1 MDLDARLDAIQQ
13 QASNSADTRGVRATA
28 RTAARAE
35 RSKLGLST
43 QQGAVDSIKNY
54 AALHAS
60 REDAQRNILTQTAFS
75 QASDPEAAVR
85 ARRDFAEAA
94 RTKVQTAAAVFRL
107 QKKKKARE
115 AGAAARVASS
125 SNAADSPSESE
136 SEPTADSL
144 KTLEELQAERQLMA
158 RLGFNDKAREFDAR
172 VQHLRAE
179 RARARLARDE
189 KLLQQRLWA
198 LELSQRQRRSKLLV
212 EHEGALMAEEA
223 GRKRDKEELAS
234 AQAAECQELIETV
247 TKAAALEDVEL
258 PRQLAKY
265 RYRHSKRLLSLKEN
279 AERLRGGGRPAQ
291 AAPFEAEAE
300 ALEEQ
305 EVARWQE
312 KFLAV
317 ALGGEASSVIS
328 QLMAS
333 HKVSQDKLN
342 DRQRKAA
349 HQAEKGK
356 ARELANLEGGFR
368 VERWKVIEACKKAAI
383 AREEAEQREQ
393 QRAAALS
400 WHGGRHTVPARGLAT

>member
-1 MDLDARLDAIQQ
+1 M
-13 QASNSADTRGVRATA
+13 
-28 RTAARAE
+28 
-35 RSKLGLST
+35 
-43 QQGAVDSIKNY
+43 
-54 AALHAS
+54 
-60 REDAQRNILTQTAFS
+60 
-75 QASDPEAAVR
+75 
-85 ARRDFAEAA
+85 
-94 RTKVQTAAAVFRL
+94 
-107 QKKKKARE
+107 
-115 AGAAARVASS
+115 
-125 SNAADSPSESE
+125 
-136 SEPTADSL
+136 
-144 KTLEELQAERQLMA
+144 
-158 RLGFNDKAREFDAR
+158 
-172 VQHLRAE
+172 
-179 RARARLARDE
+179 
-189 KLLQQRLWA
+189 LQQRLWA

-212 EHEGALMAEEA
+212 EHEGALASEEA

-383 AREEAEQREQ
+383 ARDQAEQREQ
-393 QRAAALS
+393 RAAKDGRERFTADAAAPWCAAPAAVPVAAVATPTSTTSPPRRGRPYLRATTARCGWRQRRPGRAAA
-400 WHGGRHTVPARGLAT
+400 TARAAAAARWRRATRGAGSTR